1 MSHQVGLMDRLTKK
15 LCQTTVYVGE
25 ESKHLIPAELSVGQT
40 REVLQKLCEYEE
52 TGLSPDEVV
61 ELKKSADIKVK
72 NQRTKIL
79 GIVKPTVLKQRVSR
93 YGLHINGKKY
103 YLPDLALY
111 HIGEIASVVIYKHK
125 AKVYIDNSLVEE
137 FELYHRFYSPEYRG

>member
-1 MSHQVGLMDRLTKK
+1 MDRLTKK

-61 ELKKSADIKVK
+61 KLKKSANIKRC
-72 NQRTKIL
+72 QRSTEA
-79 GIVKPTVLKQRVSR
+79 GR
-93 YGLHINGKKY
+93 
-103 YLPDLALY
+103 
-111 HIGEIASVVIYKHK
+111 HK
-125 AKVYIDNSLVEE
+125 VFLRAYPKRKVFANEE
-137 FELYHRFYSPEYRG
+137 

>member
-1 MSHQVGLMDRLTKK
+1 MDRLTKK

-137 FELYHRFYSPEYRG
+137 FELYHRFYSPEYRGWI

>member
-1 MSHQVGLMDRLTKK
+1 MDRLTKK

-52 TGLSPDEVV
+52 TGLSPDKVV

>member
-1 MSHQVGLMDRLTKK
+1 MERLTKK

>member
-1 MSHQVGLMDRLTKK
+1 MDRLTKK

-61 ELKKSADIKVK
+61 ELKKSADIKVE

-111 HIGEIASVVIYKHK
+111 HIGEIATVTIYKNNV
-125 AKVYIDNSLVEE
+125 KVFIDNSFVEE
-137 FELYHRFYSPEYRG
+137 FEL

>member
-1 MSHQVGLMDRLTKK
+1 MDRLTKK

-25 ESKHLIPAELSVGQT
+25 ESKLLVPAELLVGQT

-52 TGLSPDEVV
+52 TGLSPDEVI

-111 HIGEIASVVIYKHK
+111 HIGEIATVTIYKNNV
-125 AKVYIDNSLVEE
+125 KVFIDNSFVEE
-137 FELYHRFYSPEYRG
+137 FEL

>member
-1 MSHQVGLMDRLTKK
+1 MDRLTKK

-52 TGLSPDEVV
+52 TGVSPDEVV

>member
-1 MSHQVGLMDRLTKK
+1 MDRLTKK

-93 YGLHINGKKY
+93 YGMHINGKKY

>member
-1 MSHQVGLMDRLTKK
+1 MDRLTKK

-25 ESKHLIPAELSVGQT
+25 ESKPLIPAELSVGQT

-52 TGLSPDEVV
+52 PGLSPDEVV

-111 HIGEIASVVIYKHK
+111 HIGEIATVTIYKNNV
-125 AKVYIDNSLVEE
+125 KVFIDNSFVEE
-137 FELYHRFYSPEYRG
+137 FEL

>member
-1 MSHQVGLMDRLTKK
+1 MDRLTKK

-125 AKVYIDNSLVEE
+125 AKAYIDNSLVEE

>member
-1 MSHQVGLMDRLTKK
+1 MDRLTKK
-15 LCQTTVYVGE
+15 LHQTTVYVGE

-103 YLPDLALY
+103 YLPNLALY
-111 HIGEIASVVIYKHK
+111 HIGEIATVTIYKNNV
-125 AKVYIDNSLVEE
+125 KVFIDNSFVEE
-137 FELYHRFYSPEYRG
+137 FEL

>member
-1 MSHQVGLMDRLTKK
+1 MSHQGGLMDRLTKK

-25 ESKHLIPAELSVGQT
+25 GSKHLIPAELSVGQT

-111 HIGEIASVVIYKHK
+111 HIGEIATVTIYKNNV
-125 AKVYIDNSLVEE
+125 KVFIDNSFVEE
-137 FELYHRFYSPEYRG
+137 FEL

>member
-1 MSHQVGLMDRLTKK
+1 MDRLTKK

-25 ESKHLIPAELSVGQT
+25 KSKHLIPAELSVGQT

-61 ELKKSADIKVK
+61 KLKKSADIKVK

>member
-1 MSHQVGLMDRLTKK
+1 MSHQGGLMDRLTKK

-61 ELKKSADIKVK
+61 ELKKSANIKRCQRKFNLINYGYTREDIAKAIK
-72 NQRTKIL
+72 QIKKI
-79 GIVKPTVLKQRVSR
+79 KT
-93 YGLHINGKKY
+93 
-103 YLPDLALY
+103 
-111 HIGEIASVVIYKHK
+111 
-125 AKVYIDNSLVEE
+125 
-137 FELYHRFYSPEYRG
+137 

>member
-1 MSHQVGLMDRLTKK
+1 MDRLTKK

-40 REVLQKLCEYEE
+40 REVLQKFCEYEE

>member
-1 MSHQVGLMDRLTKK
+1 MDRLTKK
-15 LCQTTVYVGE
+15 LCQTTAYVGE

>member
-1 MSHQVGLMDRLTKK
+1 MYRLTKK

>member
-1 MSHQVGLMDRLTKK
+1 MDRLTKK

-79 GIVKPTVLKQRVSR
+79 GIVKPTVLIQRVSR

>member
-1 MSHQVGLMDRLTKK
+1 MQRITSK
-15 LCQTTVYVGE
+15 LDDFAPVLYVSKEG
-25 ESKHLIPAELSVGQT
+25 KHLTPAVISVSQT
-40 REVLQKLCEYEE
+40 REALQRLCEYEE

-72 NQRTKIL
+72 NQRMKIL

-93 YGLHINGKKY
+93 YGLHIKGKKY

-111 HIGEIASVVIYKHK
+111 HSGEIATVTIYKNNV
-125 AKVYIDNSLVEE
+125 KVFIDNSFVEE
-137 FELYHRFYSPEYRG
+137 FEL

>member
-1 MSHQVGLMDRLTKK
+1 MDRLTKK

-111 HIGEIASVVIYKHK
+111 HIGEIASMVIYKHK

>member
-1 MSHQVGLMDRLTKK
+1 MDRLTKK

-61 ELKKSADIKVK
+61 ELKKSSDIKVK

>member
-1 MSHQVGLMDRLTKK
+1 MDRLTKK

-111 HIGEIASVVIYKHK
+111 HSGEIATVTIYKNNV
-125 AKVYIDNSLVEE
+125 KVFIDNSFVEE
-137 FELYHRFYSPEYRG
+137 FEL

>member
-1 MSHQVGLMDRLTKK
+1 MDRLTKK
-15 LCQTTVYVGE
+15 LYQTTVYVGE

-61 ELKKSADIKVK
+61 KLKKSADIKVK

>member
-1 MSHQVGLMDRLTKK
+1 MDRLTKK

-25 ESKHLIPAELSVGQT
+25 ESKLLVPAELSVGQT

-111 HIGEIASVVIYKHK
+111 HIGEIATVTIYKNNV
-125 AKVYIDNSLVEE
+125 KVFIDNSFVEE
-137 FELYHRFYSPEYRG
+137 FEL

>member
-1 MSHQVGLMDRLTKK
+1 MDRLTKK

-79 GIVKPTVLKQRVSR
+79 GIVKPTGLKQRVSR

>member
-1 MSHQVGLMDRLTKK
+1 MSHQGGLMDRLTKK

-103 YLPDLALY
+103 YLCRAPRVTLY
-111 HIGEIASVVIYKHK
+111 HCNLRHPVIYHW
-125 AKVYIDNSLVEE
+125 
-137 FELYHRFYSPEYRG
+137 

>member
-1 MSHQVGLMDRLTKK
+1 MDRLTKK

-25 ESKHLIPAELSVGQT
+25 ESKHLILAELSVGQT

>member
-1 MSHQVGLMDRLTKK
+1 MDRLTKK

-25 ESKHLIPAELSVGQT
+25 ESKHLIPAELSVDQT

>member
-1 MSHQVGLMDRLTKK
+1 MDRLTKK

-137 FELYHRFYSPEYRG
+137 FELYHRFYSPEYLSLIHI

>member
-1 MSHQVGLMDRLTKK
+1 MDRLTKK
-15 LCQTTVYVGE
+15 MCQTTVYVGE

>member
-1 MSHQVGLMDRLTKK
+1 MYRLTKK

-25 ESKHLIPAELSVGQT
+25 ESKHLNPAELSVGQT

-137 FELYHRFYSPEYRG
+137 FDLYHRFYSPEYRG

>member
-1 MSHQVGLMDRLTKK
+1 MDRLTKK

-61 ELKKSADIKVK
+61 ELKESADIKVK
-72 NQRTKIL
+72 NQQTKIL

>member
-1 MSHQVGLMDRLTKK
+1 MDRLTKK

-25 ESKHLIPAELSVGQT
+25 ESQPLIPAELSVGQT

>member
-1 MSHQVGLMDRLTKK
+1 MDRLTKK

-25 ESKHLIPAELSVGQT
+25 ESKLLVPAELSVGQT
-40 REVLQKLCEYEE
+40 REVLQKLCEYEG

-111 HIGEIASVVIYKHK
+111 HIGEIATVTIYKNNV
-125 AKVYIDNSLVEE
+125 KVFIDNSFVEE
-137 FELYHRFYSPEYRG
+137 FEL

>member
-1 MSHQVGLMDRLTKK
+1 MDRLTKK

-137 FELYHRFYSPEYRG
+137 FELYHRFYSPEYRGLI

>member
-1 MSHQVGLMDRLTKK
+1 MDRLTKK

-61 ELKKSADIKVK
+61 KLKKSADTKVK